1 MNEIELEKEKKEKK
15 ITKKVKKFMKSVDA
29 FLKSK
34 NGGKVPSEWGCSL
47 TLLEEYYKQFIALTE
62 EINNLDSMVINGRYG
77 PQPTPLLLARDKA
90 AMRLETMMRELGLT
104 FKAAA
109 KLDIIEPVVEESPLE
124 KYAKN
129 KIEKR

>member
-1 MNEIELEKEKKEKK
+1 MEKIDEKQQKEKK
-15 ITKKVKKFMKSVDA
+15 ITKKVKKFMKSVDE

-34 NGGKVPSEWGCSL
+34 NNGKVPPEWGCSL
-47 TLLEEYYKQFIALTE
+47 TLLEEYFKQFIYLTE
-62 EINNLDSMVINGRYG
+62 EINSLESMVIDGRYG

-90 AMRLETMMRELGLT
+90 AMRLEAMMKELGLT
-104 FKAAA
+104 FKSAA
-109 KLDIIEPVVEESPLE
+109 KLDIIEPVAEESPLE

>member
-1 MNEIELEKEKKEKK
+1 MSEIDLEKEKKEKK
-15 ITKKVKKFMKSVDA
+15 IAKKVKKFMKSVDE

-62 EINNLDSMVINGRYG
+62 EINNLDSMVIIGRYG

-90 AMRLETMMRELGLT
+90 AMRLEAMMKEMGLT
-104 FKAAA
+104 LKSQSTMS
-109 KLDIIEPVVEESPLE
+109 LIEPIVEESPLE